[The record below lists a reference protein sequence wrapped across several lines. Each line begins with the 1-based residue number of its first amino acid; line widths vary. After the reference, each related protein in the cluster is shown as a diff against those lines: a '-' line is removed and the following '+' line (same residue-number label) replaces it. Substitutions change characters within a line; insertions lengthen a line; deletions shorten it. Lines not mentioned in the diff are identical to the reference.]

1 MKNRI
6 NLLTA
11 FGEAAI
17 PLIGLLLFDWG
28 LYFILLF
35 YFIDLLA
42 AEVFSYIKV
51 NKTIRYQRL
60 KFPFSARQGRLLI
73 NTSLVL
79 LILVF
84 SHVAVYFIAPNIH
97 FLSELIQFVQYEE
110 AGIPIP
116 QGYLLVP
123 LVVLGNFQQYKL
135 TFIRSNAYKIVSWK
149 NLILSR
155 RKHLYIALLGCFIGI
170 LLGIFFF
177 IPEYIYIL
185 FIVSIKFYIDAFLI
199 KVFP

>member
-35 YFIDLLA
+35 YFIDLIS

-51 NKTIRYQRL
+51 NKVVQFQQL
-60 KFPFSARQGRLLI
+60 KFPFSAKQGRLLF
-73 NTSLVL
+73 NTGLVL
-79 LILVF
+79 LILVL
-84 SHVAVYFIAPNIH
+84 SHFAVYFISPNIN
-97 FLSELIQFVQYEE
+97 FYSELIEFIQYEE

-116 QGYLLVP
+116 QGYILIP

-135 TFIRSNAYKIVSWK
+135 TFIRSQAYKVVSWK
-149 NLILSR
+149 ELILSR
-155 RKHLYIALLGCFIGI
+155 RKYLYVAVFGCIIGI
-170 LLGIFFF
+170 LSGMLFS

-185 FIVSIKFYIDAFLI
+185 LIVGVKFYIDAFLI
-199 KVFP
+199 KV